1 MTITPKDESFIRM
14 AAEAASNS
22 RDPSTKVGCVLVRP
36 DGTIASLGY
45 NGAPRG
51 VDDDKYMRGS
61 RELKLAFVLHAE
73 ENAVLNCR
81 DQSTNGYTAYVTMA
95 PCSHCCSVLAQS
107 GIRRVVCMPPKP
119 TWLKSAEL
127 GRQMLV
133 EMGVEVVWF
142 G

>member
-1 MTITPKDESFIRM
+1 M

-36 DGTIASLGY
+36 DGTIASMGY
-45 NGAPRG
+45 NGIARG
-51 VDDDKYMRGS
+51 ADDEKYMHGERDT
-61 RELKLAFVLHAE
+61 KLAFVMHAE
-73 ENAVLNCR
+73 LNARLNCR
-81 DQSTNGYTAYVTMA
+81 DQSTEGYTAYVTMA

-119 TWLKSAEL
+119 AWFKSAEL

-133 EMGVEVVWF
+133 EMGVEVVWL